1 MRCPDCGAEVG
12 GRWQQCPLCRVPLER
27 SGGARDGSIEVFP
40 APPLRFNRKH
50 LRTAVIVI
58 SLAMIV
64 SSFAA
69 QLLVPDL
76 MAPVRTVWLSVAV
89 LWLVALAVVQR
100 RRNPGALVGWLV
112 VTLSLAAIVWNLF
125 QGPELWAT
133 TWAVPAI
140 CTAANLAVGVM
151 VWFIHMDTSEL
162 LANAV
167 IVLSVGLVPGLFVL
181 LGWVTVVVPSL
192 ACVGISL
199 ALLAI
204 LLLFRRR
211 QLGTALHRRLHL

>member
-1 MRCPDCGAEVG
+1 MRCPACAAEVVG
-12 GRWQQCPLCRVPLER
+12 GWRQCPLCRVPLEQ
-27 SGGARDGSIEVFP
+27 SGEDPGGVMEVHP
-40 APPLRFNRKH
+40 APPLRFNRTH
-50 LRTAVIVI
+50 LRTVVIII

-64 SSFAA
+64 ASFAA

-112 VTLSLAAIVWNLF
+112 VSLSSAAIVWNLF
-125 QGPELWAT
+125 QGPGLWAT

-140 CTAANLAVGVM
+140 CTAANLTVGVM

-162 LANAV
+162 LVHAV
-167 IVLSVGLVPGLFVL
+167 IVLAVGLVPGLFVL
-181 LGWVTVVVPSL
+181 LGWVTVVFPAL

-199 ALLAI
+199 ALLAV

-211 QLGTALHRRLHL
+211 QLGSALHRRLQL